1 MSDVK
6 RRLLGLMCSLAPA
19 CGPDD
24 PLIDSAS
31 SSGSGTASTSGPTT
45 SAGPGTTTD
54 TDATTTATATTST
67 TTPTTTSTATTTTT
81 TTDATS
87 TTDTTDATTDP
98 STSEGSTTSVEPVF
112 TPLALEVEDFDGDGE
127 HDLLILG
134 VDSLEGVRARLSR
147 GKGDGTFGAQVD
159 PMLAG
164 ASAFPA
170 VGQLDGAG
178 GTDVLMADVGDT
190 IQIFRWTGD
199 AFAPWK
205 SFTSDFT
212 PRTHLVVDATGDGK
226 DDIAWLWWSDN
237 NKNFGASIR
246 PSGGGF
252 FFAPVHTLIGAI
264 ADVGF
269 APGSLLIGPL
279 NGDGAA
285 DALIFEADAPKG
297 FLRVF
302 GTPGGTFGGPGLLA
316 ETVRPWVARLGDFNE
331 DGALDVLAVERTP
344 ARLVVVAGD
353 GLGGLSVA
361 GAVDVAAPFVP
372 LTIDVADLDGD
383 GHLDVVA
390 VDDMTPEARIW
401 PGKGDGTFGAP
412 LSRPLPSGAVRV
424 RAAPLDGDAVPD
436 LALATFAAGDLTI
449 LISP

>member
-1 MSDVK
+1 MFKVK
-6 RRLLGLMCSLAPA
+6 RRLLGLMCSLALG
-19 CGPDD
+19 CGPDE
-24 PLIDSAS
+24 PAIDTAS
-31 SSGSGTASTSGPTT
+31 SSGSSSGTTSTSEPTT
-45 SAGPGTTTD
+45 SGPGTTSA
-54 TDATTTATATTST
+54 TDATTTTTTTTTTATT
-67 TTPTTTSTATTTTT
+67 TTTTT
-81 TTDATS
+81 TTDATTTND
-87 TTDTTDATTDP
+87 TTDTTDAT

-134 VDSLEGVRARLSR
+134 VDTLEGVRARLSR

-159 PMLAG
+159 PMLTG

-178 GTDVLMADVGDT
+178 GTDVLMADVGNT

-212 PRTHLVVDATGDGK
+212 PRTHRVVDATGDGK
-226 DDIAWLWWSDN
+226 DDIAWLWWSDGDT
-237 NKNFGASIR
+237 NFGASIR

-252 FFAPVHTLIGAI
+252 FFAPVHTLIGSI

-353 GLGGLSVA
+353 GLGGLSVGA
-361 GAVDVAAPFVP
+361 AVDIAAPFVP
-372 LTIDVADLDGD
+372 LTIDLADLDGD

-412 LSRPLPSGAVRV
+412 QSRPLPSGAVRV